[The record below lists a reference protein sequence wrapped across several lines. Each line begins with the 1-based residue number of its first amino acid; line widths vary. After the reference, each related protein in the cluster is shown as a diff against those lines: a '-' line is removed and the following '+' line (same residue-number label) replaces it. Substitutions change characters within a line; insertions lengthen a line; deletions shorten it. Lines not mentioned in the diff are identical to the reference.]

1 MPRPQSSQ
9 TQSQERG
16 SSHGSLSG
24 RGPRARGAGDRS
36 WVTAESEAKDS
47 RLQPSAASRVCWRFK
62 SGLLT
67 SVSGFQA
74 YLSLEGT
81 DQTQGENL
89 QQGRTQKT
97 ESKHTSQSKT
107 AGAARLGS
115 GRARR
120 PHCSSAGPRKSGVRM
135 HSADAARC
143 DGCREAKGCL
153 DGVAAGFVPS
163 RGVFR
168 WAAAGLAL

>member
-1 MPRPQSSQ
+1 MAPSPAEDPEPEGQGIGPGSQRSPRQKTAGSGPQP
-9 TQSQERG
+9 
-16 SSHGSLSG
+16 
-24 RGPRARGAGDRS
+24 PRESAGALNR
-36 WVTAESEAKDS
+36 
-47 RLQPSAASRVCWRFK
+47 
-62 SGLLT
+62 GLLT

-120 PHCSSAGPRKSGVRM
+120 PHCSSAGPRKGGVRT